1 MLSVRRSHP
10 LSPFCARAVTEATVS
25 RERLRGKIRA
35 VARSAEQR
43 ARNESTFR
51 EANEKLEEKVVE
63 LDLAEERTP
72 YICECDDPTCTSII
86 LLTIPEYEAVRSNP
100 RQFVVT
106 PEHDSLP
113 DRVVEEHEGFT
124 VIQKTGEEGQ
134 LVEKEDPR
142 A

>member
-1 MLSVRRSHP
+1 M
-10 LSPFCARAVTEATVS
+10 
-25 RERLRGKIRA
+25 
-35 VARSAEQR
+35 ARSAEQR
-43 ARNESTFR
+43 ARNESNFR

-63 LDLAEERTP
+63 FDLVGERTP
-72 YICECDDPTCTSII
+72 YICECEDPTCTSII
-86 LLTIPEYEAVRSNP
+86 RLTIPEYEAVRSNP
-100 RQFVVT
+100 RHFVVI
-106 PEHDSLP
+106 PKHDSVP

>member
-1 MLSVRRSHP
+1 MG
-10 LSPFCARAVTEATVS
+10 E
-25 RERLRGKIRA
+25 IQA

-63 LDLAEERTP
+63 FDLTEERTP
-72 YICECDDPTCTSII
+72 YLCECDDLSCIAII
-86 LLTIPEYEAVRSNP
+86 RLTIPEYEAVRSNP

-113 DRVVEEHEGFT
+113 DRVVEEHENFT

>member
-1 MLSVRRSHP
+1 
-10 LSPFCARAVTEATVS
+10 
-25 RERLRGKIRA
+25 

-43 ARNESTFR
+43 AKNESTFR
-51 EANEKLEEKVVE
+51 EANEKLEDRVVE
-63 LDLAEERTP
+63 LSLTEERTP
-72 YICECDDPTCTSII
+72 YLCECDDPRCTEII
-86 LLTIPEYEAVRSNP
+86 RLTIPEYESVRGNP

-106 PEHDSLP
+106 LEHDSLP

-124 VIQKTGEEGQ
+124 VIQKTGEEGR